1 MNPKKIP
8 FTDAYVKEQQS
19 SLKLGYNLFAAIGA
33 ILVLFGAIL
42 TFLSRPVEGLIT
54 LGMIFL
60 LWAALSKQRLSTF
73 HENLELSKMIQQL
86 RSAPEPG
93 PQPKGKG

>member
-19 SLKLGYNLFAAIGA
+19 TLTLGVYVFVTLAIMAIVAAIA
-33 ILVLFGAIL
+33 VDFMFKAEPI
-42 TFLSRPVEGLIT
+42 GLIT
-54 LGMIFL
+54 LGIILL
-60 LWAALSKQRLSTF
+60 LWAALSKTRLNTF
-73 HENLELSKMIQQL
+73 RENLELSKMIQQL

-93 PQPKGKG
+93 KGAKE